1 MQFDWEPGLSPQL
14 TYNPNRKPVIHIV
27 FLGVTQFSFFK
38 VFFCPCCVC
47 VILKDRLEEHCQK
60 IEAFHSTLENHDG
73 WVDDAE
79 KVLVKFRNASKLVE
93 NVTVQI
99 SEHKVSYLS
108 STFIVCTYPLIL
120 FHHNCVQQVSGVAT
134 ACVKSLLQS
143 EITALLIMTEEVR
156 SKTLEFSSS

>member
-1 MQFDWEPGLSPQL
+1 M
-14 TYNPNRKPVIHIV
+14 
-27 FLGVTQFSFFK
+27 
-38 VFFCPCCVC
+38 
-47 VILKDRLEEHCQK
+47 EEHCQK

-108 STFIVCTYPLIL
+108 STFIVCTYPLSLI
-120 FHHNCVQQVSGVAT
+120 HHNCV
-134 ACVKSLLQS
+134 
-143 EITALLIMTEEVR
+143 
-156 SKTLEFSSS
+156 